1 MVKQVKYPKKLRE
14 RLEQVRQLKE
24 GRIETAKRE
33 IERIKER
40 ERLSENRKKIENEVL
55 KELDGSVV
63 WDSEELDR
71 FEKRAQ
77 SRAAALTGFDL
88 MGFV

>member
-1 MVKQVKYPKKLRE
+1 MAKQVKYPKKLRE

-33 IERIKER
+33 IERRKER
-40 ERLSENRKKIENEVL
+40 ERLAENRKKIENEVL
-55 KELDGSVV
+55 KELDGSVL

>member
-33 IERIKER
+33 IERRRER

-55 KELDGSVV
+55 KELNGSVL

>member
-77 SRAAALTGFDL
+77 SRAAALTVFDL